1 MDTAS
6 DWPPTSFT
14 TNSSCFC
21 LGNVYMICSYICMY
35 GCFLAVPFLVIDVQV
50 VMISPE
56 NATNATHS
64 ITVSCNIYSNSSVDM
79 CVIMAM
85 ADGQATIT
93 GNH

>member
-1 MDTAS
+1 M
-6 DWPPTSFT
+6 
-14 TNSSCFC
+14 
-21 LGNVYMICSYICMY
+21 YMKAMY
-35 GCFLAVPFLVIDVQV
+35 VRMCGCFLAVPFLVIDVQV

-64 ITVSCNIYSNSSVDM
+64 ITVSCNVYSNSSVDM